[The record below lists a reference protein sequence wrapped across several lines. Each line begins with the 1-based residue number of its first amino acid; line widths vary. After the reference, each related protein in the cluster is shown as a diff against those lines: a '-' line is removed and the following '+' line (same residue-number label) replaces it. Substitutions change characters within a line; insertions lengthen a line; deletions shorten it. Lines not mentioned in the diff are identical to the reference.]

1 MRKTI
6 TFTAHIHLPDDC
18 KYFDDG
24 TVVPA
29 LREAFGVMM
38 ARGLMDQSYNP
49 APHLPFEPTSD
60 GSVSRYNDG
69 NFDVSE
75 LTGFTGTVDNAIPIR
90 IAITAIAG

>member
-6 TFTAHIHLPDDC
+6 TFTADINLPDDC

-24 TVVPA
+24 TIVPA

-60 GSVSRYNDG
+60 GSVSRYSEGRLN
-69 NFDVSE
+69 VSE
-75 LTGFTGTVDNAIPIR
+75 LTSFTGMVDNVIPIH
-90 IAITAIAG
+90 ISITAIAE